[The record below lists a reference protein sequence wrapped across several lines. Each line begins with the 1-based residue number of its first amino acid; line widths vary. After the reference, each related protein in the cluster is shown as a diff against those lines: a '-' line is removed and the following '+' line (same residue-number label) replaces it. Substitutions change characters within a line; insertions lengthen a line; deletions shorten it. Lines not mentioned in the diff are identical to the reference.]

1 MTYSASSLHI
11 DAAVTVESS
20 LIVPGGSI
28 TAGDAGAQGKLILHE
43 GNTGGDTVT
52 IDVTSDVT
60 DWTMTLPAAAPAG
73 TDYVMESDTDGNLTW
88 LNIGNDY
95 AAIAN
100 GLEAFAQDS
109 TSSAGLADI
118 LDDETGFDTGSLAVF
133 SKSPTIETPTIA
145 ALPSNTLTLG
155 TGTFTAL
162 TINAGATDPTL
173 TFGSDELVLTNIATF
188 TPENNSVTTAALID
202 EVRSMVW
209 NAGAMST
216 DGTDCEDPAE
226 LVLNSGPKQFGIT
239 CPMGSTDTDGYIYGS
254 TVLPDGF
261 ETDGD
266 LRFLMTSIMIT
277 DSGAGTFHGSLGFQ
291 CVANRETVDDASWGA
306 EADLDLAEADDVQW
320 DTVTATLAGDDS
332 AIAATGCA
340 GGETFWWR
348 WVACDQGN
356 VEHANCQQ
364 STGAMVED
372 LTILSLRMEYTT
384 TIGD

>member
-1 MTYSASSLHI
+1 M
-11 DAAVTVESS
+11 
-20 LIVPGGSI
+20 
-28 TAGDAGAQGKLILHE
+28 
-43 GNTGGDTVT
+43 
-52 IDVTSDVT
+52 
-60 DWTMTLPAAAPAG
+60 G
-73 TDYVMESDTDGNLTW
+73 TTPVL
-88 LNIGNDY
+88 
-95 AAIAN
+95 
-100 GLEAFAQDS
+100 
-109 TSSAGLADI
+109 
-118 LDDETGFDTGSLAVF
+118 ETGS
-133 SKSPTIETPTIA
+133 
-145 ALPSNTLTLG
+145 
-155 TGTFTAL
+155 AL
-162 TINAGATDPTL
+162 TIGDDTDDVITWTWLVDTGTSPVIAFSNGTIDHTDDSIPTADL
-173 TFGSDELVLTNIATF
+173 K
-188 TPENNSVTTAALID
+188 D

-254 TVLPDGF
+254 TVLPDSF
-261 ETDGD
+261 ETNGD

-291 CVANRETVDDASWGA
+291 CVADRETVDDASWGA
-306 EADLDLAEADDVQW
+306 EADLDLTEADDVQW

-372 LTILSLRMEYTT
+372 LTILSLRMEWPS